1 MRTVKSHWYLWT
13 VPTDV
18 INKSVLIAGVGVL
31 AELEADGTL
40 LMSNEH
46 CWHGVQRSVGWDSR
60 MARGHGQVRAMF
72 DCLCPLC
79 IRSFFLAA

>member
-18 INKSVLIAGVGVL
+18 TNKSVLIAGVGVL
-31 AELEADGTL
+31 AEREADGTL

-46 CWHGVQRSVGWDSR
+46 GWHGVQRSVGWDSG
-60 MARGHGQVRAMF
+60 MAQCHGQVRGMF
-72 DCLCPLC
+72 DHLCPLR